1 MLQTMRHQFSAQ
13 FSLLFQMLCSILLAV
28 LPLKTPTADWWKTF
42 NSQSGFTKGMVFDC
56 NTESKTECQSAP
68 SERVLKTEVRKSNDR
83 LFVAF
88 SLTYFI
94 RLLENPRTASPV
106 LELQ

>member
-1 MLQTMRHQFSAQ
+1 MSTANQDPPKEWFSSATQ
-13 FSLLFQMLCSILLAV
+13 RA
-28 LPLKTPTADWWKTF
+28 KR
-42 NSQSGFTKGMVFDC
+42 
-56 NTESKTECQSAP
+56 SAP

-94 RLLENPRTASPV
+94 RLLENPMTASPV
-106 LELQ
+106 LGIQ